1 MAGYQVITSAV
12 RAEGTKWRGFA
23 DVVGEVNPVV
33 KNATLG
39 DTAFFVGDPLTLV
52 VESFNAK
59 LLSDTYESLRSYVEN
74 ALNGAVVE
82 FDQIDEAL
90 QKAAQMYEQA
100 EEITEIDL
108 KKIYGTTQR

>member
-1 MAGYQVITSAV
+1 MITSAV

-23 DVVGEVNPVV
+23 DTVNKVNPVV

-39 DTAFFVGDPLTLV
+39 PTAFFVGDPVSLAAGA
-52 VESFNAK
+52 FNAE
-59 LLSDTYESLRSYVEN
+59 LLSETYEALRSYVEN

-90 QKAAQMYEQA
+90 QKTAQIYDQA

-108 KKIYGTTQR
+108 KQIYGTAPR